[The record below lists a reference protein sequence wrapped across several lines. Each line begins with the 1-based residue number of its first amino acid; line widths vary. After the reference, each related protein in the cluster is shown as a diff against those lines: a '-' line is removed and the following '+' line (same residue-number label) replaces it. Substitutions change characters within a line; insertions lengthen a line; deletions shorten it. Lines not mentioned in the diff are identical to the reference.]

1 LSSVNISIS
10 ALNDFSKI
18 QVLLSQLSEFIFNI
32 NKHFKKIDERYTNNL
47 IISFKES
54 YQNVKYLNPI
64 EFASCMIKSTIIKSE
79 YCYSELLDEINNITY
94 TDIETHI
101 NSLLDGTS
109 LTTLTYGN
117 IQVKN
122 VSNLYSHFSK
132 LFYNPLHPLVQVK
145 QVENSII
152 PHPNPNE
159 KSHFVSYFYH
169 VGQFTPRDYALMLLL
184 IKILG
189 EKFFDN
195 LRTKNQL
202 GYIVQLSLAIYR
214 DSYYITE
221 KIQSSKPIDFVKN
234 KIDDFNSQI
243 EKLINDSYFEQFV
256 ETINKELD
264 EPDYSLE
271 DKLSRYRPEISTRKY
286 MFNRNQLIKEQLNKL
301 TKQDLLNFSR
311 KVLNESNRRTFIV
324 QGN

>member
-1 LSSVNISIS
+1 MAIS
-10 ALNDFSKI
+10 
-18 QVLLSQLSEFIFNI
+18 
-32 NKHFKKIDERYTNNL
+32 
-47 IISFKES
+47 
-54 YQNVKYLNPI
+54 
-64 EFASCMIKSTIIKSE
+64 
-79 YCYSELLDEINNITY
+79 
-94 TDIETHI
+94 
-101 NSLLDGTS
+101 
-109 LTTLTYGN
+109 
-117 IQVKN
+117 
-122 VSNLYSHFSK
+122 
-132 LFYNPLHPLVQVK
+132 
-145 QVENSII
+145 
-152 PHPNPNE
+152 
-159 KSHFVSYFYH
+159 
-169 VGQFTPRDYALMLLL
+169 
-184 IKILG
+184 
-189 EKFFDN
+189 
-195 LRTKNQL
+195 
-202 GYIVQLSLAIYR
+202 
-214 DSYYITE
+214 E